1 MAQDWEW
8 FSHIGGDDWGMVYD
22 CFTHMIGHFKR
33 AYCQDIFH
41 RSVKSQKSQ
50 HTLPHPGLQTIA
62 PSWDLASPLFAAAWG
77 TGARDFGLLK
87 HQVYSIFLIPITT
100 GF

>member
-50 HTLPHPGLQTIA
+50 HTLPHPGLQTPRPGVLGPEILGY
-62 PSWDLASPLFAAAWG
+62 SSTKF
-77 TGARDFGLLK
+77 T
-87 HQVYSIFLIPITT
+87 VYF
-100 GF
+100 

>member
-1 MAQDWEW
+1 MTGGW
-8 FSHIGGDDWGMVYD
+8 F
-22 CFTHMIGHFKR
+22 MIVLPTLGHFKR

-62 PSWDLASPLFAAAWG
+62 PSWDLTSPLFAAAWG
-77 TGARDFGLLK
+77 GPEILGERKIAKFT
-87 HQVYSIFLIPITT
+87 VYF
-100 GF
+100 